1 MFSYQVS
8 LPDFELRL
16 NIIYCYAQGF
26 KFFLKNRSVLFDNLA
41 YFPPVTV

>member
-16 NIIYCYAQGF
+16 NIIYCYAYPTSKACEDSHGTIWHF
-26 KFFLKNRSVLFDNLA
+26 HLFSD
-41 YFPPVTV
+41 Y

>member
-26 KFFLKNRSVLFDNLA
+26 KFFFEESIS
-41 YFPPVTV
+41 TI